1 MATPES
7 STPLL
12 EKAKGAMTTAGDFA
26 KKNPLATAFIAV
38 IVLLIILLP
47 LGLTGKLS
55 SHDKSKSKFSA
66 SSGITSGLRTSDPN
80 NQQTNLVNHGVGSY
94 AIHQGSLATGGL
106 FEHDIE
112 SVWQQAPMRTNLNR
126 ANAHCEPG
134 EIEGTSFVHDV
145 STGNLVRVVSCY
157 DRSGIH
163 IPKPPKKNMMQPMAN
178 VLPPVH
184 GKKHATKSRFEGFAG
199 GELETFGAETFASS
213 PSIDCNGVWDYG
225 AEGELGSQV
234 LMSNMVAYNSMGED
248 KLEKEL
254 LDME

>member
-1 MATPES
+1 MATPE

-12 EKAKGAMTTAGDFA
+12 EKAKSTMADVIDVA
-26 KKNPLATAFIAV
+26 KNKTKATLIIALIV
-38 IVLLIILLP
+38 AAAIVLILWAA
-47 LGLTGKLS
+47 GVFK
-55 SHDKSKSKFSA
+55 SHEKSKSKFSA

-178 VLPPVH
+178 VLPPVR
-184 GKKHATKSRFEGFAG
+184 GKQTKSRFEGFAG

>member
-1 MATPES
+1 MATPE

-12 EKAKGAMTTAGDFA
+12 EKAKSTMADVIDVA
-26 KKNPLATAFIAV
+26 KNKTKAPLIIALIV
-38 IVLLIILLP
+38 AAAIVLILWAA
-47 LGLTGKLS
+47 GVFK
-55 SHDKSKSKFSA
+55 SHEKSKSKFSA

-178 VLPPVH
+178 VLPPVR
-184 GKKHATKSRFEGFAG
+184 GKQTKSRFEGFAG

>member
-12 EKAKGAMTTAGDFA
+12 EKAKSTMADVIDVA
-26 KKNPLATAFIAV
+26 KTKTKATLIIALIV
-38 IVLLIILLP
+38 AAAIVLILWAA
-47 LGLTGKLS
+47 GVFK
-55 SHDKSKSKFSA
+55 SHNKSKSKFSA
-66 SSGITSGLRTSDPN
+66 SSGSITTGVRTSDPN

-94 AIHQGSLATGGL
+94 AIHQASLATGGL

-126 ANAHCEPG
+126 ANAHCEPS
-134 EIEGTSFVHDV
+134 EIEGTSFVNDV
-145 STGNLVRVVSCY
+145 ATGNLVRVVSCY
-157 DRSGIH
+157 DKSGIH
-163 IPKPPKKNMMQPMAN
+163 VPKMPKITTTTPPMVS
-178 VLPPVH
+178 VLP
-184 GKKHATKSRFEGFAG
+184 GKKTKSKFEGFASG
-199 GELETFGAETFASS
+199 GSGEMEYFASS

-225 AEGELGSQV
+225 AEGELGSHV

-248 KLEKEL
+248 KLEHEL